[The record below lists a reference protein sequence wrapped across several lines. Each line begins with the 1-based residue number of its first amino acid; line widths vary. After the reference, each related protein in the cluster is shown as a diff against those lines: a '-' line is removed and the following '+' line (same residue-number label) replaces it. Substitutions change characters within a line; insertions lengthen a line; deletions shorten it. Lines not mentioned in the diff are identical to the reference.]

1 MNRIIRNGGLKILI
15 RQYASD
21 PFKILGVSRNM
32 SKKQIH
38 TEYLRKC
45 MKCHPDIFPDD
56 DDKAREFQNLQA
68 AYDRIMNWEE
78 HQQFQ
83 SSQKAEKERE
93 EEREK
98 RQERPNTNWFSNP
111 TSHEWDPDRLRFG
124 DNIIQNNIEKG
135 YKQRVFAGVSQIRTD
150 LGKDGFRGA
159 ERQYQNLDFN
169 RRYGK
174 EVIGKEKKKR
184 TM

>member
-1 MNRIIRNGGLKILI
+1 MNRIIRPGSVKII
-15 RQYASD
+15 TRKYATD

-38 TEYLRKC
+38 AEYLKKC
-45 MKCHPDIFPDD
+45 MKCHPDMFPDD
-56 DDKAREFQNLQA
+56 AAKNLEFQNLQA

-78 HQQFQ
+78 HQQFEA
-83 SSQKAEKERE
+83 SQKDHEKQEKERD
-93 EEREK
+93 K
-98 RQERPNTNWFSNP
+98 RQERPQTNWFSSPSAN
-111 TSHEWDPDRLRFG
+111 EWDPDRLRFG
-124 DNIIQNNIEKG
+124 DGIIQNNIEKG
-135 YKQRVFAGVSQIRTD
+135 YKQRAFAGLSDIRTD

-174 EVIGKEKKKR
+174 EVIGKDHYYF
-184 TM
+184 